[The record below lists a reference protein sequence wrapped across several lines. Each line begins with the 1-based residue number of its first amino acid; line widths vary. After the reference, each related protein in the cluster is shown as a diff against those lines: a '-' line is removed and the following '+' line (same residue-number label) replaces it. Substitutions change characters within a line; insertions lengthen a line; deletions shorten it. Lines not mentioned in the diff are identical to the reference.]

1 MYHRPQCPL
10 VQIEVTVV
18 SIMEPDPWLGVELR
32 HLAALEAIAEHGSFG
47 RAAAALGYTQS
58 AVSQQLATLERLVG
72 ERLVERPGGPRPVEL
87 TEAGRLLLHHAAAI
101 VARLQAARADMEAL
115 RAGEAGTLRV
125 GAFQSAGARI
135 LPELLR
141 RYTGAWPRVEVRLEE
156 AEDDSLLSQIE
167 HGDLDLAFVMLPV
180 EDPAVET
187 VELVRDPYVL
197 VTQADSPLARASTPP
212 TFREIGAM
220 PLIGYRTCLG
230 GQQVEERLRAA
241 GVAPRMAFRSDDNLT
256 LQAMVATGIGIA
268 LVPRLTVNEADDRIA
283 VIELGDRVP
292 PRLIGLAWHR
302 DRYRSPAALAF
313 VDAAR
318 ELCSELEAAA

>member
-1 MYHRPQCPL
+1 MYHRPKCSL
-10 VQIEVTVV
+10 GQIDITVI

-87 TEAGRLLLHHAAAI
+87 TEAGRLLLRHAAAI

-141 RYTGAWPRVEVRLEE
+141 RYTSAWPRVEVRLEE
-156 AEDDSLLSQIE
+156 AEDDGLLSQIE

-230 GQQVEERLRAA
+230 GQHVEERLRAA
-241 GVAPRMAFRSDDNLT
+241 GVIPRMAFRSDDNLT

-268 LVPRLTVNEADDRIA
+268 LVPRLTVNEADHRIA

-318 ELCSELEAAA
+318 ELCSELDEAA

>member
-1 MYHRPQCPL
+1 
-10 VQIEVTVV
+10 
-18 SIMEPDPWLGVELR
+18 MEPDQWLGVELR

-58 AVSQQLATLERLVG
+58 AVSQQIATLERLVG
-72 ERLVERPGGPRPVEL
+72 PRLVERPGGPRPVEL
-87 TEAGRLLLHHAAAI
+87 TEAGRLLLRHAEAI

-115 RAGEAGTLRV
+115 QSGEAGTLRV

-141 RYTGAWPRVEVRLEE
+141 RFTQAWPRVQIRLEE
-156 AEDDSLLSQIE
+156 AEDDSLIDQIE
-167 HGDLDLAFVMLPV
+167 HGGLDLAFVMLPV
-180 EDPAVET
+180 PGAAIET

-197 VTQADSPLARASTPP
+197 VTQADSPLARASAPP

-220 PLIGYRTCLG
+220 PLVGYRTCLG
-230 GQQVEERLRAA
+230 GQQVEERLRTA
-241 GVAPRMAFRSDDNLT
+241 GVEPHMAFRSDDNAT
-256 LQAMVATGIGIA
+256 LQAMVAAGMGIA
-268 LVPRLTVNEADDRIA
+268 LVPRLTVNEADSRVA
-283 VIELGDRVP
+283 VIELGERVP

-313 VDAAR
+313 VDAAL
-318 ELCSELEAAA
+318 ELCAELQAAA

>member
-1 MYHRPQCPL
+1 
-10 VQIEVTVV
+10 
-18 SIMEPDPWLGVELR
+18 MEPDPWLGVELR

-87 TEAGRLLLHHAAAI
+87 TEAGRLLLHHAEAI

-141 RYTGAWPRVEVRLEE
+141 RYTSAWPRVEVRLEE

-180 EDPAVET
+180 EESAVET

-197 VTQADSPLARASTPP
+197 VTQADSPLARATTPP

-230 GQQVEERLRAA
+230 SQHVEERLRAA

-268 LVPRLTVNEADDRIA
+268 LVPRLTVNEADGRIA
-283 VIELGDRVP
+283 VIELGDRIP

-318 ELCSELEAAA
+318 ELCSELEEAA

>member
-1 MYHRPQCPL
+1 MYHRRKDPL
-10 VQIEVTVV
+10 VQIDVAVV
-18 SIMEPDPWLGVELR
+18 SIMESIPWLGVELR

-47 RAAAALGYTQS
+47 RAAAALGDTQS

-72 ERLVERPGGPRPVEL
+72 ERLVERPGGPRPGEL
-87 TEAGRLLLHHAAAI
+87 TEARRLLLRHAEAI
-101 VARLQAARADMEAL
+101 VARLQAARADMDAL

-141 RYTGAWPRVEVRLEE
+141 RYTAAWPRVEVRLEE
-156 AEDDSLLSQIE
+156 AEDDSLVSQIE

-180 EDPAVET
+180 EDTALET

-197 VTQADSPLARASTPP
+197 VTQADSPLARAATPP

-283 VIELGDRVP
+283 VIELGDHVP

-318 ELCSELEAAA
+318 ELCSELQEAA

>member
-1 MYHRPQCPL
+1 
-10 VQIEVTVV
+10 
-18 SIMEPDPWLGVELR
+18 MEPDQWLGVELR

-58 AVSQQLATLERLVG
+58 AVSQQIATLERLVG
-72 ERLVERPGGPRPVEL
+72 PRLVERPGGPRPVEL
-87 TEAGRLLLHHAAAI
+87 TEAGRLLLRHAEAI

-115 RAGEAGTLRV
+115 QSGEAGTLRV

-141 RYTGAWPRVEVRLEE
+141 RFTQAWPRVQIRLEE
-156 AEDDSLLSQIE
+156 AEDDSLLDQIE
-167 HGDLDLAFVMLPV
+167 HGGLDLAFVMLPV
-180 EDPAVET
+180 PGAAIET

-197 VTQADSPLARASTPP
+197 VTQADSPLARASAPP

-220 PLIGYRTCLG
+220 PLVGYRTCLG
-230 GQQVEERLRAA
+230 GQQVEERLRTA
-241 GVAPRMAFRSDDNLT
+241 GVEPRMAFRSDDNAT
-256 LQAMVATGIGIA
+256 LQAMVAAGMGIA
-268 LVPRLTVNEADDRIA
+268 LVPRLTVNEADSRVA
-283 VIELGDRVP
+283 VIELGERVP

-313 VDAAR
+313 VDAAL
-318 ELCSELEAAA
+318 ELCAELQAAA

>member
-1 MYHRPQCPL
+1 MYHRPQRSL

-87 TEAGRLLLHHAAAI
+87 TEAGRLLLHHAEAI

-115 RAGEAGTLRV
+115 SAGEAGTLRV

-135 LPELLR
+135 LPEVLR
-141 RYTGAWPRVEVRLEE
+141 RYTAAWPRVEVRLEE

-180 EDPAVET
+180 ENAALET

-197 VTQADSPLARASTPP
+197 VTQADSPLARATTPP

-268 LVPRLTVNEADDRIA
+268 LVPRLTVNEADNRIA
-283 VIELGDRVP
+283 VIDLDDRVP

-318 ELCSELEAAA
+318 ELCSELQEAA

>member
-1 MYHRPQCPL
+1 MYHRPEYPL
-10 VQIEVTVV
+10 VQIDVTVV

-87 TEAGRLLLHHAAAI
+87 TEAGRLLLHHAEAI

-115 RAGEAGTLRV
+115 SAGEAGTLRV

-135 LPELLR
+135 LPEVLR
-141 RYTGAWPRVEVRLEE
+141 RYTAAWPRVEVRLEE

-180 EDPAVET
+180 EDGALET

-197 VTQADSPLARASTPP
+197 VTQADSPLARATTPP

-268 LVPRLTVNEADDRIA
+268 LVPRLTVNEADNRIA

-318 ELCSELEAAA
+318 ELCSELQEAA

>member
-1 MYHRPQCPL
+1 M
-10 VQIEVTVV
+10 
-18 SIMEPDPWLGVELR
+18 D
-32 HLAALEAIAEHGSFG
+32 
-47 RAAAALGYTQS
+47 
-58 AVSQQLATLERLVG
+58 
-72 ERLVERPGGPRPVEL
+72 
-87 TEAGRLLLHHAAAI
+87 
-101 VARLQAARADMEAL
+101 AL

-135 LPELLR
+135 LPEVLR
-141 RYTGAWPRVEVRLEE
+141 RYTAAWPRVEVRLEE

-167 HGDLDLAFVMLPV
+167 HGTLDLAFVMLPV
-180 EDPAVET
+180 EDPALET

-197 VTQADSPLARASTPP
+197 VTQADSPLARATTPP

-268 LVPRLTVNEADDRIA
+268 LVPRLTVNEADSRIA

-318 ELCSELEAAA
+318 ELCAELEAAA